1 MISQTVEYSLR
12 AIVTLADR
20 HDNAMT
26 VRQIAAITKVPGP
39 YLSKLMQR
47 LVRAGLVRSQR
58 GLGGGFSLERQ
69 PSEVTMWDIVEAVDP
84 LKRIESCPLGIE
96 RHTELCSLHR
106 RIDQAISGVEQAFRA
121 TTLAEMVSETGPL
134 SPLCSQS
141 DDVVALSTP
150 TESDP
155 IR

>member
-12 AIVTLADR
+12 AMVTLADR

-26 VRQIAAITKVPGP
+26 VQQIAAITKVPGP
-39 YLSKLMQR
+39 YLSKLMQG

-58 GLGGGFSLERQ
+58 GLGGGFRLERQ

-96 RHTELCSLHR
+96 RDTELCLLHR
-106 RIDQAISGVEQAFRA
+106 RIDQAIPGVEQAFRA

-134 SPLCSQS
+134 SPLCSES

>member
-1 MISQTVEYSLR
+1 M
-12 AIVTLADR
+12 
-20 HDNAMT
+20 
-26 VRQIAAITKVPGP
+26 AA
-39 YLSKLMQR
+39 
-47 LVRAGLVRSQR
+47 
-58 GLGGGFSLERQ
+58 GGGFDLERQ

-84 LKRIESCPLGIE
+84 LKRIESCPFGIE

-141 DDVVALSTP
+141 DDVVALLTP
-150 TESDP
+150 TESDS

>member
-1 MISQTVEYSLR
+1 
-12 AIVTLADR
+12 
-20 HDNAMT
+20 
-26 VRQIAAITKVPGP
+26 
-39 YLSKLMQR
+39 
-47 LVRAGLVRSQR
+47 
-58 GLGGGFSLERQ
+58 
-69 PSEVTMWDIVEAVDP
+69 MWDIVEAVDP

-96 RHTELCSLHR
+96 CHTELCSLHR

-141 DDVVALSTP
+141 ERRACTLFRSGAGA
-150 TESDP
+150 